1 MNITYEG
8 EDFTGTADEIRTL
21 LQNRTMWPRLHDIA
35 RQLDWPVM
43 MDGRLVVR
51 KLDATSWK
59 HILTAGLEKN
69 QQLAQGIDGGWVLLG
84 QSTSE
89 MSVKKFCMLLD
100 LIKLFGDSKQVKW
113 SAPKKLE
120 QHYNDVMRAAA

>member
-1 MNITYEG
+1 MKTIYEG
-8 EDFTGTADEIRTL
+8 QEYTGTADEIRSL
-21 LQNRTMWPRLHDIA
+21 LQNAKMWPMLGDIA
-35 RQLDWPVM
+35 RQLDWAVQ

-59 HILTAGLEKN
+59 HILTAGLEK
-69 QQLAQGIDGGWVLLG
+69 QQTLAQGIDGGWVLLG

-100 LIKLFGDSKQVKW
+100 LIKFFGDSKQVRW

-120 QHYNDVMRAAA
+120 QHYNEVMREAA